1 MVLLTILIFIV
12 GVAIAQPPPP
22 NGGVNPTGGNT
33 PVGGG
38 APIREGFVMLVS
50 FAIIYGLSKHYQ
62 KKQETT
68 S

>member
-1 MVLLTILIFIV
+1 MALLTILIFIV

-22 NGGVNPTGGNT
+22 NGGVNPTSGNT
-33 PVGGG
+33 PVGGN
-38 APIREGFVMLVS
+38 APIREGLGLLVS
-50 FAIIYGLSKHYQ
+50 FSIIYALSKHYQ